1 MKKIALLC
9 MAVWLVLPVFSQQKH
24 EEKVWLYAKSII
36 NQKAP
41 ELVVEEW
48 ITDKPDMEGK
58 FVLIDFWATTCGPCK
73 KAIPHL
79 NEFSKQFKDK
89 LVVIGVSY
97 ENAEKVKAMKE
108 PVIDYYSAV
117 DTKKRMSKELEIN
130 GIPHV
135 ILIDPQ
141 GIVRWE
147 GYPLGGVK
155 LTSEVIG
162 EIIRKYENGDKTVEK
177 KMWAKSFLNQKAPE
191 FVVEKWLTE
200 EPNMKGKFL
209 LIDFWGPACAPC
221 RKGIPDL
228 NEFSKKF
235 KDDLVV
241 IGVSSQK
248 EEQVRAM
255 KEPVIEYYSA
265 IDSKKVM
272 HKVLGITGVPHAI
285 LVDPYGIVRWEGFP
299 LLEGHELTE
308 NVIGELIEK
317 YKGGA
322 ELIRKYGK
330 GGIRREFAKSFVGK
344 KAPELIVEE
353 WYPKKPDTKGK
364 FVLLDY
370 FGFYCNPCRKAIPEL
385 NKWKKEFRKDLV
397 VIGYAKDGIKV
408 LQKMEP
414 KMDYCYGSD
423 RKARTWSDTE
433 LHVMPYLH
441 LIDPDGIVRWEG
453 NSYNLTSEI
462 IKEVIREYKK

>member
-1 MKKIALLC
+1 MKKIVLLC
-9 MAVWLVLPVFSQQKH
+9 MTVWLVLPAFSQQKQ
-24 EEKVWLYAKSII
+24 EKKIWLYAKSII

-41 ELVVEEW
+41 EFIVEEW
-48 ITDKPDMEGK
+48 ITEKPDMEGK

-79 NEFSKQFKDK
+79 NEFGKQFKDK

-108 PVIDYYSAV
+108 PVIEYYSAV
-117 DTKKRMSKELEIN
+117 DTEKRMSEELEIK

-155 LTSEVIG
+155 LTAEVIG
-162 EIIRKYENGDKTVEK
+162 DIIKKYGNEDKAAGK
-177 KMWAKSFLNQKAPE
+177 KMWANSFLNQKAPD
-191 FVVEKWLTE
+191 FTVEKWLTA
-200 EPNMKGKFL
+200 EPDRKGKFL
-209 LIDFWGPACAPC
+209 LIDFWGPACGPC

-265 IDSKKVM
+265 IDTKKVM
-272 HKVLGITGVPHAI
+272 HKALGITGVPHAI
-285 LVDPYGIVRWEGFP
+285 LVDPEGVIRWEGFP
-299 LLEGHELTE
+299 LLTGHELTAG
-308 NVIGELIEK
+308 VIE
-317 YKGGA
+317 
-322 ELIRKYGK
+322 
-330 GGIRREFAKSFVGK
+330 
-344 KAPELIVEE
+344 
-353 WYPKKPDTKGK
+353 
-364 FVLLDY
+364 
-370 FGFYCNPCRKAIPEL
+370 
-385 NKWKKEFRKDLV
+385 
-397 VIGYAKDGIKV
+397 
-408 LQKMEP
+408 
-414 KMDYCYGSD
+414 
-423 RKARTWSDTE
+423 
-433 LHVMPYLH
+433 
-441 LIDPDGIVRWEG
+441 
-453 NSYNLTSEI
+453 EI
-462 IKEVIREYKK
+462 IKKYKK